1 MKKEGKI
8 SKNKTITL
16 GRKQFTNDY
25 IQNNNINFAE
35 PKTVQLKLLNTYR
48 LTDEYRKAYGNYI
61 IDNYPN
67 GKGVTM
73 AINAIKK
80 FKHIENVNIKKH
92 RNLII
97 DLMYSLSVLGF
108 QHLEYFCYGFENIS
122 IKERLTFMSNLD
134 IIHYYE
140 VFNKNKEAAHIL
152 GNKWETYLKFKKYFK
167 REIINVTNKSDK
179 KEFLEFAKNFDK
191 FIIKPTTGTMGK
203 RIEIIDTKKY
213 NSLENVYKYI
223 ISLNTDV
230 ICEELVKQ
238 DKAFRQLHEE
248 SVNTVRVSTYCN
260 NNKVKIVCVY
270 MKIGCGNSIVDNAG
284 SGGML
289 TTVDN
294 KTGTVIT
301 DACNENAV
309 TFITHPDTG
318 FKFKGFKI
326 PRYNELI
333 KLAKEVALQLPEV
346 PLIGWDFALSEN
358 KGWQLIEGNE
368 GGQIFAAQ
376 IPLKKGKKAEYEK
389 AFEWKKWENKNT
401 TIERNLYDNKK

>member
-1 MKKEGKI
+1 
-8 SKNKTITL
+8 
-16 GRKQFTNDY
+16 
-25 IQNNNINFAE
+25 
-35 PKTVQLKLLNTYR
+35 
-48 LTDEYRKAYGNYI
+48 
-61 IDNYPN
+61 
-67 GKGVTM
+67 
-73 AINAIKK
+73 
-80 FKHIENVNIKKH
+80 
-92 RNLII
+92 
-97 DLMYSLSVLGF
+97 
-108 QHLEYFCYGFENIS
+108 
-122 IKERLTFMSNLD
+122 
-134 IIHYYE
+134 
-140 VFNKNKEAAHIL
+140 
-152 GNKWETYLKFKKYFK
+152 
-167 REIINVTNKSDK
+167 
-179 KEFLEFAKNFDK
+179 
-191 FIIKPTTGTMGK
+191 
-203 RIEIIDTKKY
+203 
-213 NSLENVYKYI
+213 
-223 ISLNTDV
+223 
-230 ICEELVKQ
+230 
-238 DKAFRQLHEE
+238 
-248 SVNTVRVSTYCN
+248 
-260 NNKVKIVCVY
+260 